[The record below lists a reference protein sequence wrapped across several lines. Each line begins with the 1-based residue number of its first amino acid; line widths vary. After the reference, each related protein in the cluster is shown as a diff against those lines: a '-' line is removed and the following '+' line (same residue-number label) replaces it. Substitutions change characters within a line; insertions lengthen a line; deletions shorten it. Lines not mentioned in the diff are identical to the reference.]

1 MCKVRGNARTQMGLL
16 TPHRGGQEKRV
27 APTDS
32 RFLHL
37 NVAVEG
43 GLPAWVS
50 EHGLLLTQHHSEPSL

>member
-1 MCKVRGNARTQMGLL
+1 MGLL

-27 APTDS
+27 APTDP

>member
-1 MCKVRGNARTQMGLL
+1 MQGKGQCQDSNGSSDPPTE
-16 TPHRGGQEKRV
+16 GQEKRV
-27 APTDS
+27 APTDP